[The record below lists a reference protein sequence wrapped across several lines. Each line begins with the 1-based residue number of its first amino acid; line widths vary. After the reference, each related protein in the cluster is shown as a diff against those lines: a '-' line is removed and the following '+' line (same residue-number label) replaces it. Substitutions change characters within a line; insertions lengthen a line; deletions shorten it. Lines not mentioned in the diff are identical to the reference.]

1 MVRVCAGIPSE
12 SERLQ
17 EKQHCTVIS
26 LQTLYLSFTAIQS
39 FPFFTKHRKFFDQF
53 PSTLFEHGAIATSC
67 YRVADLKHTI

>member
-1 MVRVCAGIPSE
+1 MVQVCAGIPSE

-26 LQTLYLSFTAIQS
+26 LQTLYLSFTTIQS

-53 PSTLFEHGAIATSC
+53 PSTRCSNTAQLPR
-67 YRVADLKHTI
+67 RVIESLT